1 MKELDELLQHH
12 GVKGQKWGVI
22 RKGQN
27 GIKSASKKVANSKT
41 VTRVKEEVGSLKRER
56 SWGKK
61 LADVDNMST
70 KQISKV
76 AQRIQMENDLKRLS
90 KNKTVGSVKDKA
102 DYRSRGKMSDEEL
115 GRKVGRLRAK
125 ENLHR
130 TVNEATKSQIDFG
143 KRVVGSAGP
152 LAVKYVLGQKIGP
165 QDLFNAATNAK
176 SAQSKAKQDV
186 AKEFMKKVNKG

>member
-27 GIKSASKKVANSKT
+27 GIKSATK
-41 VTRVKEEVGSLKRER
+41 RVKEEVGSLKRER
-56 SWGKK
+56 SWGKN
-61 LADVDNMST
+61 LANADKMST
-70 KQISKV
+70 KQINKV

-90 KNKTVGSVKDKA
+90 KDKYVGSKKDKA
-102 DYRSRGKMSDEEL
+102 NYRNRGKMSDEEL

-125 ENLHR
+125 ANLNR
-130 TVNEATKSQIDFG
+130 TIQEATKSQSDFG

-165 QDLFNAATNAK
+165 KDLFEAAHNSK
-176 SAQSKAKQDV
+176 SARNE
-186 AKEFMKKVNKG
+186 AKESLGKEFNRRVQNSKKGGGQ